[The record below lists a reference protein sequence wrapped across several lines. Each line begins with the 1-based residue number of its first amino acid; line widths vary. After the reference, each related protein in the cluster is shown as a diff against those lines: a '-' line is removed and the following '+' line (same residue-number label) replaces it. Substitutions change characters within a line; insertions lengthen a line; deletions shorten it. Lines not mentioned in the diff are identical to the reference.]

1 MKKFLIIF
9 CIILSAKTSAQTEK
23 GTIMAG
29 GQLALRTANNASNF
43 RLNPNFGYFFRD
55 NFAFGGNLNL
65 DFSKQGTISS
75 NTFGIGPFMRY
86 YFGKSQAKPFAVVN
100 ANYLTQTVKTGS
112 TSVNSSGFGFLF
124 GLGFAAFL
132 NRNVAV
138 EGITGY
144 DYSDYSN
151 AKGAGG
157 FSLSLGFQLYFNND
171 VVKDLKRTIVN

>member
-1 MKKFLIIF
+1 MIVL
-9 CIILSAKTSAQTEK
+9 CILLASTAFAQTEK

-29 GQLALRTANNASNF
+29 GQLALRTASNASNF
-43 RLNPNFGYFFRD
+43 RLNPNFGYFFKD

-65 DFSKQGTISS
+65 DFSKQGSLSS

-132 NRNVAV
+132 NRNIAV

-144 DYSDYSN
+144 DYSKYSST
-151 AKGAGG
+151 AGAGG